1 MKETTIFTELLI
13 ALDIPHSSDY
23 SNRRFDTM
31 TFKSLFGLTKLLSD
45 YGIDSEGVVATDKE
59 TALAAMPVPVLARI
73 DGTFVVVTA
82 IGSSVDFVN
91 SEGTRQS
98 LPRDSFLNEWTGETL
113 VPYPR
118 PGASEPDYRLHRDI
132 EFLSRAKVW
141 VLAAVSMFIFLWLF
155 IANGIYSH
163 VSTLLLTVIDIAGL
177 FVTYLLLLKQL
188 GIKSDTAE
196 SVCGVIQAG
205 GCNTVLSSSASKFF
219 GLFGWSEV
227 GFAYFGVSLATLLI
241 FPQYTTYLAAINV
254 CCLPFSFWSVWYQ
267 HFRAHAWC
275 TLCLIVQSLLWL
287 SFFCYLGGGW
297 FNGLFPIRIQFFI
310 LGASYVVALL
320 GLNRLLAGM
329 QYYRNAKIE
338 ETE

>member
-1 MKETTIFTELLI
+1 MKQTTIFTELLT
-13 ALDIPHSSDY
+13 ALDIPHSRDY
-23 SNRRFDTM
+23 SNHRFDSM

-45 YGIDSEGVVATDKE
+45 YGIDSEGIIATDKA
-59 TALAAMPVPVLARI
+59 TALSAMPVPVLARI

-82 IGSSVDFVN
+82 IGDSVDFVD
-91 SEGTRQS
+91 SGSTRHS
-98 LPRDSFLNEWTGETL
+98 LTRDSFLSEWTGETL

-118 PGASEPDYRLHRDI
+118 PCASEPDYGLHRDI

-141 VLAAVSMFIFLWLF
+141 ILAAVSMFIFLWLF
-155 IANGIYSH
+155 IANGICRH
-163 VSTLLLTVIDIAGL
+163 VSTVLLTAIDIAGL
-177 FVTYLLLLKQL
+177 SVTYLLLLKQL

-205 GCNTVLSSSASKFF
+205 GCNTVLGTSASKFF

-227 GFAYFGVSLATLLI
+227 GFAYFSVSLATLLI
-241 FPQYTTYLAAINV
+241 FPQHVPYLAAVNV

-275 TLCLIVQSLLWL
+275 TLCLIVQGLLWL

-297 FNGLFPIRIQFFI
+297 FKDIFPLRIEFFI
-310 LGASYVVALL
+310 LGASYIAALL